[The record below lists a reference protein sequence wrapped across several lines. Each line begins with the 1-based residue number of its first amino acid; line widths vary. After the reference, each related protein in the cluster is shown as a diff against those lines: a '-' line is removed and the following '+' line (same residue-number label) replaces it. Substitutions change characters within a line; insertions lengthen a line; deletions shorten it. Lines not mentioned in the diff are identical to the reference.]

1 MIENDT
7 VPLSARVTKV
17 ASNGRKRYD
26 PQAKRALIQACLQ
39 PGVSVAAMALRNG
52 INANLLRK
60 WITAHQGG
68 KSVEQRGQANANF
81 VELPIAMP
89 IAMSVVTSP
98 APAMT
103 PRTLAKN
110 VRAHLPNGV
119 QLELGTLSGTDLSEL
134 LSLLSALPCSASTR
148 S

>member
-7 VPLSARVTKV
+7 FPLSARVTKV

-68 KSVEQRGQANANF
+68 KLVEQRGEANANF
-81 VELPIAMP
+81 VEMPIAMP
-89 IAMSVVTSP
+89 VLTLP

-119 QLELGTLSGTDLSEL
+119 QLELGTVSGTDLSEL